1 MSVIDEEDYHGVGET
16 LESTEEYDDYLSAYQ
31 KLEEIENAEEVL
43 SDTSEMNKEIVA
55 DLEGRYPGIVVDNL
69 RYNERYTPTGHQAC
83 VESLKRKKDVAVS
96 ELATSFLGMLD
107 NLNKMTARLKNTHVS
122 GGISETLDSI
132 TKQVKSVEMGSDK
145 LSDEKLILAYTALM
159 GVEPN
164 NANQARELIKKL
176 DTYKNPILCLKD
188 FPNSNYDKMFTELL
202 SNTVGDNMKVFRAF
216 EDMDTH
222 YSDAIVNNIHVVQS
236 QLTNIIREDA
246 HDKLSRFTG
255 DIIPKDV
262 DIVLNDIVAGLDISI
277 DASKPLLR
285 QIRKI
290 GAEVS
295 KKLRTTEESIEKK
308 GMVLNSVTHQFKH
321 IDEGFVALSSATNKL
336 AALSDKDVSMIS
348 DIEKGLKGMRQK
360 RTKGIIVNQVI
371 TPVGRQTSKQYKR
384 IMGDIQNLWQLVNLF
399 VRLSVA
405 YVSCYSILKI
415 TLDKFSLRLLVF
427 LKTVGDMKRKGQ
439 N

>member
-16 LESTEEYDDYLSAYQ
+16 LESTEEYEDYLSAYQ
-31 KLEEIENAEEVL
+31 KLEEIESAEEVL
-43 SDTSEMNKEIVA
+43 NDTSELNKEMVA
-55 DLEGRYPGIVVDNL
+55 DLESRYPGIVVDNL
-69 RYNERYTPTGHQAC
+69 RHSERYTSLGHKAC
-83 VESLKRKKDVAVS
+83 VESLNRKKAVVVS

-107 NLNKMTARLKNTHVS
+107 NLNKMTGRLKNTHVA
-122 GGISETLDSI
+122 GGISETLDTL
-132 TKQVKSVEMGSDK
+132 TKHVKSVEMSVDK
-145 LSDEKLILAYTALM
+145 LSDEKLILAYTKLM

-164 NANQARELIKKL
+164 NANQVRDLIKKIS
-176 DTYKNPILCLKD
+176 TYKNPVLCLKD
-188 FPNSNYDKMFTELL
+188 YPNSNYDKMFTELL
-202 SNTVGDNMKVFRAF
+202 TNTVGDNMKVFKAF
-216 EDMDTH
+216 EDMDNH
-222 YSDAIVNNIHVVQS
+222 YAEAIVNNIHVVQS
-236 QLTNIIREDA
+236 QLVNIIREDA

-262 DIVLNDIVAGLDISI
+262 DIVLNDIVAGLDISV

-290 GAEVS
+290 GSEVS
-295 KKLRTTEESIEKK
+295 KKLRTTEQSIEKK
-308 GMVLNSVTHQFKH
+308 GSVVNAVTHQFKH
-321 IDEGFVALSSATNKL
+321 IDAGFVALSSATNKL
-336 AALSDKDVSMIS
+336 AALNDKDVSMVS
-348 DIEKGLKGMRQK
+348 DIETGLKQMRQK
-360 RTKGIIVNQVI
+360 RSKGIIVNQVV

-384 IMGDIQNLWQLVNLF
+384 VMGDIQNLWQLVNLF
-399 VRLSVA
+399 VRLSVS